1 MCKCCVIG
9 VDGKL
14 VCVICTPAYVT
25 AFVTANF
32 ERYKELYQ
40 QIMKSLSHVQNVVSA
55 LAAYENH
62 KSNVLDTKL
71 IEMIISLALHTQIKN
86 RKYITIKHSQV

>member
-14 VCVICTPAYVT
+14 VCVICTSAYVT

-32 ERYKELYQ
+32 ERYRELYQ

-55 LAAYENH
+55 LDAYENH
-62 KSNVLDTKL
+62 KSNVLDTQL
-71 IEMIISLALHTQIKN
+71 IEMIISLALRTQIEN
-86 RKYITIKHSQV
+86 CKYITIKRSQV

>member
-14 VCVICTPAYVT
+14 VCVFCTPAYVT
-25 AFVTANF
+25 AFVTVNF
-32 ERYKELYQ
+32 ERYRELYQ

-55 LAAYENH
+55 LTAYENH
-62 KSNVLDTKL
+62 KSNVLDTQL
-71 IEMIISLALHTQIKN
+71 IEMIISLALRTQIEN
-86 RKYITIKHSQV
+86 CKYITIKHSQV